1 MSNQK
6 LLIHIGY
13 PKAASTW
20 LQNTLFNDEK
30 TGFISPWGALSSE
43 GLNMLALVN
52 SFRFSAQLTRKRFEP
67 GLQEAARRDLV
78 PVISHESLSG
88 NQMQAKYWGKE
99 VADRIYAVFP
109 EARVLIIIREQ
120 KSIIL
125 SSYKQYIRSGQ
136 SKTIQR
142 FIGVD
147 VERPGFKPIC
157 RLDYFEY
164 DLLITYYQNI
174 FGSHNVLVLP
184 FELLKKKPQYFWEK
198 IKIFAGSKGTFNPCK
213 TAEYTSLKA
222 GTVACL
228 QQLNRFIV
236 TPDFSGSKMP
246 FTYYLIDKL
255 SKVVELITPA
265 DFHQNIETNWR
276 QVIADYIGESFSES
290 NQITSKL
297 IDMNLA
303 DFGYD
308 C

>member
-52 SFRFSAQLTRKRFEP
+52 SFRFSAQLTREKFEP
-67 GLQEAARRDLV
+67 GLQEAARRGLV

-99 VADRIYAVFP
+99 VADRIYTVFP

-125 SSYKQYIRSGQ
+125 SSYKQYIRSGH

-147 VERPGFKPIC
+147 VERQGFKPIC

-164 DLLITYYQNI
+164 DLLIRYYQNL

-184 FELLKKKPQYFWEK
+184 FELLKKEPQYFWER
-198 IKIFAGSKGTFNPCK
+198 INIFSGSKGTFNPYQ

-222 GTVACL
+222 GTLACL

-236 TPDFSGSKMP
+236 APDFSGSKMP
-246 FTYYLIDKL
+246 FTYYLRDKF
-255 SKVVELITPA
+255 SKVIELISPA
-265 DFHQNIETNWR
+265 YFHQNIESNWR
-276 QVIADYIGESFSES
+276 QLIADYIGDSFRES
-290 NQITSKL
+290 NQITSQL